1 MYRVICS
8 IVLFVV
14 LPLSAQDSFVTLD
27 WQELPPVRTLPMI
40 TEDVPLPDDF
50 RFYSYDVKLEFP
62 EFAAIDQETV
72 DEFTKKKVELP
83 ETPCL
88 TTHIGIADNKGYL
101 SVSFIPV
108 VFRDPTFLKQYFH
121 PETVIPFRPEKIEKL
136 ELSMPGT
143 GKPTVEIELGDV
155 WLE

>member
-101 SVSFIPV
+101 SVSFI
-108 VFRDPTFLKQYFH
+108 L
-121 PETVIPFRPEKIEKL
+121 
-136 ELSMPGT
+136 
-143 GKPTVEIELGDV
+143 
-155 WLE
+155 

>member
-72 DEFTKKKVELP
+72 DEFTKKKVE
-83 ETPCL
+83 
-88 TTHIGIADNKGYL
+88 
-101 SVSFIPV
+101 
-108 VFRDPTFLKQYFH
+108 
-121 PETVIPFRPEKIEKL
+121 
-136 ELSMPGT
+136 
-143 GKPTVEIELGDV
+143 
-155 WLE
+155 